1 MAPNYEGLRRMQ
13 DYHRRFT
20 ATEYTSTQLGQMDA
34 SCGNCRRRDGLIC
47 LIKAK
52 QIKLYNICNYWKHRD
67 EPNR

>member
-52 QIKLYNICNYWKHRD
+52 QNCISKMSETPLFIIN
-67 EPNR
+67 